1 MAEPNTPSKE
11 RQRLQVQFA
20 RDERTIFTQI
30 RAFFRAPATID
41 SLLVLN
47 VMSKLFMV
55 SAITFIWAR
64 TRPLGSVGR
73 NILGGQPLVSFA
85 CGGSLKAKIR
95 SSLTVPLSISLCLTC
110 VFSIAFLTVSDI
122 GITQFLWEFNDLQ
135 SWRLAPPQND
145 DVAIQTE
152 PESIEMTR
160 VVVQPDAAALPSSEF
175 VGVRSLRAIEAR
187 NRRPRAAVQSDPPP
201 ALPSF
206 EFERAI
212 PRPLRQRN
220 LHPRVAEGTGVS
232 QAGPRVSFQLPVETV
247 RYRYANADADVED
260 SSSLPS
266 LDSETTPTPPDTEES
281 VDASSVSSLVFGA
294 PLDSETTPK
303 LPDTEESVE
312 DPSVSSLVFGA
323 VTAISED
330 A

>member
-1 MAEPNTPSKE
+1 MAEPNPPSRE
-11 RQRLQVQFA
+11 RQRLQAQFA
-20 RDERTIFTQI
+20 RDERTIFTQV

-41 SLLVLN
+41 FLLVLN

-64 TRPLGSVGR
+64 TRPL
-73 NILGGQPLVSFA
+73 
-85 CGGSLKAKIR
+85 
-95 SSLTVPLSISLCLTC
+95 
-110 VFSIAFLTVSDI
+110 AFLTVSDI

-187 NRRPRAAVQSDPPP
+187 NRRLRAAVQSDPPP

-220 LHPRVAEGTGVS
+220 LHPRVTERTGVS

-247 RYRYANADADVED
+247 RYLYANADVDVEVA
-260 SSSLPS
+260 SSLPS

-281 VDASSVSSLVFGA
+281 VDAASLSSLVFGDS
-294 PLDSETTPK
+294 LDSETTPT
-303 LPDTEESVE
+303 PANIEESVD

>member
-1 MAEPNTPSKE
+1 M
-11 RQRLQVQFA
+11 
-20 RDERTIFTQI
+20 
-30 RAFFRAPATID
+30 
-41 SLLVLN
+41 
-47 VMSKLFMV
+47 
-55 SAITFIWAR
+55 
-64 TRPLGSVGR
+64 
-73 NILGGQPLVSFA
+73 
-85 CGGSLKAKIR
+85 
-95 SSLTVPLSISLCLTC
+95 
-110 VFSIAFLTVSDI
+110 
-122 GITQFLWEFNDLQ
+122 
-135 SWRLAPPQND
+135 
-145 DVAIQTE
+145 AIQTE

-187 NRRPRAAVQSDPPP
+187 NRRLRAAVQSDPPP

-247 RYRYANADADVED
+247 RYLYANADADVED
-260 SSSLPS
+260 ASSLPS

>member
-11 RQRLQVQFA
+11 RQRLQAQFA
-20 RDERTIFTQI
+20 RDERTIFTQV

-73 NILGGQPLVSFA
+73 NIL
-85 CGGSLKAKIR
+85 
-95 SSLTVPLSISLCLTC
+95 
-110 VFSIAFLTVSDI
+110 AFLTVSDI

-152 PESIEMTR
+152 PESIEMTK

-175 VGVRSLRAIEAR
+175 VGVRSLRAIGAR
-187 NRRPRAAVQSDPPP
+187 NRRLRAAVQSDPPP

-206 EFERAI
+206 EFETAR
-212 PRPLRQRN
+212 PLPLRQRS
-220 LHPRVAEGTGVS
+220 LHPNVNEGTRVS

-247 RYRYANADADVED
+247 RYRYANADVED

>member
-1 MAEPNTPSKE
+1 MAEPNPGSRE
-11 RQRLQVQFA
+11 RQRLQAQFA

-41 SLLVLN
+41 ALLVIN
-47 VMSKLFMV
+47 VMSKFFMV

-64 TRPLGSVGR
+64 TRPLDSIGR
-73 NILGGQPLVSFA
+73 NVL
-85 CGGSLKAKIR
+85 
-95 SSLTVPLSISLCLTC
+95 
-110 VFSIAFLTVSDI
+110 AFLTVSDI

-187 NRRPRAAVQSDPPP
+187 NRRLRAAVQSDPPP

-220 LHPRVAEGTGVS
+220 LHPRVAERTGVS

-247 RYRYANADADVED
+247 RYQYATADADVED

-281 VDASSVSSLVFGA
+281 VDAPSLSSLEFGA
-294 PLDSETTPK
+294 SLRSETTPIP
-303 LPDTEESVE
+303 LETETSVD

>member
-1 MAEPNTPSKE
+1 MAEPNPPSRE
-11 RQRLQVQFA
+11 RQHLQAQFA

-41 SLLVLN
+41 SLLILN

-64 TRPLGSVGR
+64 TRPLGSIGR
-73 NILGGQPLVSFA
+73 NVL
-85 CGGSLKAKIR
+85 
-95 SSLTVPLSISLCLTC
+95 
-110 VFSIAFLTVSDI
+110 AFLTVSDI

-135 SWRLAPPQND
+135 SWRLDPPQND

-160 VVVQPDAAALPSSEF
+160 VVVQPDAAVLPSSEF

-187 NRRPRAAVQSDPPP
+187 NRRPRVAVQNDAPP

-206 EFERAI
+206 EFERAR
-212 PRPLRQRN
+212 PRPVRQNN
-220 LHPRVAEGTGVS
+220 LHPRVDEDAGVS

-247 RYRYANADADVED
+247 RYLYANADVDVEVA
-260 SSSLPS
+260 SSLPS

-281 VDASSVSSLVFGA
+281 VDAPSLSSLVFGA
-294 PLDSETTPK
+294 SLDSETTPT
-303 LPDTEESVE
+303 LLDTEKSVD

>member
-1 MAEPNTPSKE
+1 MAEPNPSSRE
-11 RQRLQVQFA
+11 RQRLQAQFA

-73 NILGGQPLVSFA
+73 NIL
-85 CGGSLKAKIR
+85 
-95 SSLTVPLSISLCLTC
+95 
-110 VFSIAFLTVSDI
+110 AFLTVSDI

-152 PESIEMTR
+152 PESIEMTK

-187 NRRPRAAVQSDPPP
+187 NRRVRAAVQSDPPP

-220 LHPRVAEGTGVS
+220 LHPRVAEGAGVR

-260 SSSLPS
+260 DSSLPS

-281 VDASSVSSLVFGA
+281 VDVSSVSSLVFGA
-294 PLDSETTPK
+294 PLDSETTLK
-303 LPDTEESVE
+303 LPYTEESVE